1 MNAAMFF
8 TLTSQNSIAR
18 WGHMQISKVKLDQRS
33 VGEPNVMWG
42 QKDIR
47 NNDGT
52 MKLFLRRHRDMLGK
66 RWTNG
71 HEDV

>member
-8 TLTSQNSIAR
+8 HIDFPEFIAR
-18 WGHMQISKVKLDQRS
+18 WGHMQISKVKLAQRS
-33 VGEPNVMWG
+33 VGEPNMMWG

-52 MKLFLRRHRDMLGK
+52 MKLFFFFE
-66 RWTNG
+66 TPQG
-71 HEDV
+71 HARQTMG

>member
-8 TLTSQNSIAR
+8 HIDFPEFIAR

-33 VGEPNVMWG
+33 VGEPNMMWG

-52 MKLFLRRHRDMLGK
+52 MKLFFFFFE
-66 RWTNG
+66 TPQG
-71 HEDV
+71 HARQTMG